1 MGKVSTYI
9 LHRKR
14 FYHKLTKPHFSMQIT
29 KNLSLLIII
38 LLSTTSYAQ
47 SDIIDLTVTSKD
59 HTTLVTALK
68 AAGLVSTLKED
79 GPYTIF
85 APTNEAFDKLPPKQ
99 LANLLNPEN
108 KATLASILSYHVI
121 AGSLTETEIINKIK
135 LENGSF
141 TLQTVNGQQLVATL
155 KDNSI
160 VISDTTGHT
169 SLITN
174 TDIKGE
180 NGIIHVVDTVLI
192 PSN

>member
-1 MGKVSTYI
+1 
-9 LHRKR
+9 
-14 FYHKLTKPHFSMQIT
+14 MQIT

-99 LANLLNPEN
+99 LANLLNLEN

>member
-1 MGKVSTYI
+1 
-9 LHRKR
+9 
-14 FYHKLTKPHFSMQIT
+14 MQIT

-135 LENGSF
+135 SENGSF
-141 TLQTVNGQQLVATL
+141 TLQTVNGKQLVATL

-160 VISDTTGHT
+160 VITDTAGNT
-169 SLITN
+169 SLLTKTSIN
-174 TDIKGE
+174 GK
-180 NGIIHVVDTVLI
+180 NGIIHVVDTVLT